1 MIRFFIFLA
10 SLAWISHGVVAK
22 EPKLWPGFVDSGY
35 NSEQVREIRFAEDA
49 RAIIV
54 APSVD
59 EFDLERP
66 TLLVIYATPNGN
78 TAEQTL
84 GCQLAEGM
92 DWHFDIQHAAAQWRV
107 FRKLGKDRNSVL
119 ACVQADALS
128 WPSWKGVRPT
138 GPQQIRQIV
147 ESLAAMTP
155 GKDVSIVL
163 TGHSGG
169 GSFLFGYLDAV
180 EEIPSAIERIAF
192 LDANYGYDNEQH
204 HGEKL
209 LKWLSANESHT
220 FVTLAY
226 DDRNIELNGKKVV
239 GPTGGT
245 FRATHRML
253 DFLEDEIPLKKDQ
266 QGEFDR
272 FVGVNGQL
280 TALVHPN
287 PKNIILHTRL
297 VGEMNGLLEVLTL
310 GTPYHE
316 KWGKLEPTRA
326 YTTSIQP
333 APYVP
338 STWHGSAPALPARK
352 ADFPG
357 GSAVIES
364 LLAAKPDA
372 REAAIAREIIRGN
385 VPHFWRKFESVSAES
400 PDADGQTHK
409 IAFRV
414 SPDYLA
420 VGSDED
426 FVRVPLTPYIAQH
439 IADMVGCVLPTR
451 KMVDDI
457 YQHTDSKLAPLPLT
471 EERESLATFLEHHQ
485 LVQRQLQNQPAR
497 FVAGIKKD
505 VVITKEVAKRPGHV
519 AIYGW
524 HKLDGK
530 PIQPL
535 TTVHVDWYVD
545 YSHGIRL
552 VDQWAEVDGKA
563 MLVRDVLQ
571 DKNLCSL
578 LSDEGPLDAASYHT
592 QFAKPTQ

>member
-1 MIRFFIFLA
+1 MIRTLVFLLSAICIFSSGL
-10 SLAWISHGVVAK
+10 AK
-22 EPKLWPGFVDSGY
+22 EELWPGFVDSGY
-35 NSEQVREIRFAEDA
+35 NGEQVREIRFAEDA
-49 RAIIV
+49 RAIVV
-54 APSVD
+54 APAVNK
-59 EFDLERP
+59 FDPERP

-84 GCQLAEGM
+84 GCQLTEGM

-107 FRKLGKDRNSVL
+107 FRELEKDRNSVL

-128 WPSWKGVRPT
+128 WPGWKEVRPT

-155 GKDVSIVL
+155 GKDVRIVL

-180 EEIPSAIERIAF
+180 DEIPSVIERIAF
-192 LDANYGYDNEQH
+192 LDANYGYDNDQH

-209 LKWLSANESHT
+209 LKWLAAEDSHT

-226 DDRNIELNGKKVV
+226 DDRNIELDGKKVV

-316 KWGKLEPTRA
+316 KWGKLESTRA
-326 YTTSIQP
+326 YTALIQP
-333 APYVP
+333 TPYVP
-338 STWHGSAPALPARK
+338 STWHAIAPALPDRK
-352 ADFPG
+352 ADFPN
-357 GSAVIES
+357 GSIVIKS
-364 LLAAKPDA
+364 LLTTEQTV
-372 REAAIAREIIRGN
+372 REAAISREIRRGN
-385 VPHFWRKFESVSAES
+385 VPQFWRKFVSVSAES
-400 PDADGQTHK
+400 RDTDGQTHN
-409 IAFRV
+409 IVYRV
-414 SPDYLA
+414 SPDYLS

-426 FVRVPLTPYIAQH
+426 FVRIPLAPYIAQH
-439 IADMVGCVLPTR
+439 IADILGCVLPTR

-457 YQHTDSKLAPLPLT
+457 YTHAEAKLVPEPLT
-471 EERESLATFLEHHQ
+471 DDRESLASFLEHHQ
-485 LVQRQLQNQPAR
+485 LIQTQLQNQPAR

-505 VVITKEVAKRPGHV
+505 VVVTKDLAKHPEHV

-535 TTVHVDWYVD
+535 TTVRVDWYVD
-545 YSHGIRL
+545 YSHGIRM
-552 VDQWAEVDGKA
+552 VDRWAEVDGKP
-563 MLVRDVLQ
+563 MLVREVLR
-571 DKNLCSL
+571 DKNLCGL
-578 LSDEGPLDAASYHT
+578 LSDEGLLHAASYHS
-592 QFAKPTQ
+592 QLVKPTQ

>member
-1 MIRFFIFLA
+1 MKQHCLFLLVLFC
-10 SLAWISHGVVAK
+10 SCG
-22 EPKLWPGFVDSGY
+22 PKLFSAELWPGFTESGY
-35 NSEQVREIRFAEDA
+35 NDEQVREVRFAEDA
-49 RAIIV
+49 RAIVV
-54 APSVD
+54 APGVE
-59 EFDLERP
+59 EFDPERA
-66 TLLVIYATPNGN
+66 TQLVIYATPNGN

-84 GCQLAEGM
+84 GCELAEGL

-107 FRKLGKDRNSVL
+107 FCDLEKDRNTAL

-128 WPSWKGVRPT
+128 WPSWKGVRPS

-147 ESLAAMTP
+147 DSLAAMIP
-155 GKDVSIVL
+155 GKEVRIVL

-169 GSFLFGYLDAV
+169 GSFLFGYLDAF
-180 EEIPSAIERIAF
+180 EEISPLIERIAF

-209 LKWLSANESHT
+209 LKWLAADKSHY
-220 FVTLAY
+220 FITLAY

-253 DFLEDEIPLKKDQ
+253 DFLKDQIPLKKDQ

-272 FVGVNGQL
+272 FVGINGRL

-287 PKNIILHTRL
+287 PKNTILHTRL
-297 VGEMNGLLEVLTL
+297 VGEMNGLLEALTL
-310 GTPYHE
+310 GTPDHE
-316 KWGKLEPTRA
+316 KWGELAPTRA
-326 YTTSIQP
+326 YSSSIQSS
-333 APYVP
+333 PYVP
-338 STWHGSAPALPARK
+338 STWHASAPSLTDRK
-352 ADFPG
+352 TDFQR

-364 LLAAKPDA
+364 LLTAVPAA
-372 REAAIAREIIRGN
+372 RETAISQEILRGN
-385 VPHFWRKFESVSAES
+385 VPQFWRDFRSVTAES
-400 PDADGQTHK
+400 RDTDGQTHK
-409 IAFRV
+409 IVYRV

-426 FVRVPLTPYIAQH
+426 FVRIPLTPYIAQN
-439 IADMVGCVLPTR
+439 IADMLSCVLPTR
-451 KMVDDI
+451 KMVDDV
-457 YQHTDSKLAPLPLT
+457 YTHADAKLAPQPLT
-471 EERESLATFLEHHQ
+471 EKRESLAIFLEHHQ
-485 LVQRQLQNQPAR
+485 LIQKQLQSQPAR

-505 VVITKEVAKRPGHV
+505 MVITKELAKRPGHV

-552 VDQWAEVDGKA
+552 VDQWAEVDGKP
-563 MLVRDVLQ
+563 MLIREVLR
-571 DKNLCSL
+571 DKNLCGL
-578 LSDEGPLDAASYHT
+578 LSDEGPLDDVSYHS
-592 QFAKPTQ
+592 QLVKPPQ